1 MTQYSTTKI
10 GVVVFLSIGIS
21 LGLYFGLDDNSD
33 MSYSLSL
40 YPLSLYQETLESN
53 KSIYDF
59 SGSGSYPQSTNWG
72 ALGFQQLEGI
82 AIVGDGGGCLAPKS
96 VGYPLCQVT
105 CNKCVISPEASA
117 LISKAGSCTNNCG
130 EGGIS
135 KHYIQNVMYF
145 SMSDERMKELKIIND
160 EGKYTP
166 HIPLS
171 CDIESNITVYSLDGK
186 SNTISG
192 GTVNYFQA
200 LDIGSSK
207 KLKIG
212 DDEVYKVRITP
223 TISCDKLPSE
233 TDVEIRDFGTVG
245 GTITNVRS
253 SDLTFTL
260 KSDRIISPIISENAK
275 TEGFKL
281 TQNEKYDLITFEI
294 KSDTI
299 LEAMDSGEYSTE
311 LYFNVYGNVLLEL
324 NVNSLI
330 ADFTYESLIDFQ
342 IPKDSMKKTVNSDI
356 SKTSKGLAPV
366 IKQVEKVE
374 VIQPEPVEDNDFYIE
389 TSFINNYERYTVS
402 PTVSLAGVNEVD
414 GTTSPT
420 EAISE
425 FSEVVTSGEY
435 DRLNDQ
441 RFTTIY
447 LMAFLFVLIALLIRK
462 QTRKVILTK

>member
-1 MTQYSTTKI
+1 M
-10 GVVVFLSIGIS
+10 
-21 LGLYFGLDDNSD
+21 
-33 MSYSLSL
+33 
-40 YPLSLYQETLESN
+40 
-53 KSIYDF
+53 
-59 SGSGSYPQSTNWG
+59 
-72 ALGFQQLEGI
+72 
-82 AIVGDGGGCLAPKS
+82 
-96 VGYPLCQVT
+96 
-105 CNKCVISPEASA
+105 
-117 LISKAGSCTNNCG
+117 
-130 EGGIS
+130 
-135 KHYIQNVMYF
+135 
-145 SMSDERMKELKIIND
+145 
-160 EGKYTP
+160 
-166 HIPLS
+166 
-171 CDIESNITVYSLDGK
+171 
-186 SNTISG
+186 
-192 GTVNYFQA
+192 
-200 LDIGSSK
+200 
-207 KLKIG
+207 
-212 DDEVYKVRITP
+212 
-223 TISCDKLPSE
+223 
-233 TDVEIRDFGTVG
+233 G

-275 TEGFKL
+275 IEGFKL

-294 KSDTI
+294 KSDII

-311 LYFNVYGNVLLEL
+311 LYFNVYGNVLLETPYL
-324 NVNSLI
+324 
-330 ADFTYESLIDFQ
+330 ESLIDFQ

-374 VIQPEPVEDNDFYIE
+374 VIQPEPVEDADFYIE
-389 TSFINNYERYTVS
+389 TSFIDNYERYTVS

>member
-1 MTQYSTTKI
+1 MTRYSTTKI
-10 GVVVFLSIGIS
+10 GVILFLSIGIS

-59 SGSGSYPQSTNWG
+59 NRKSSWSQYTNWG
-72 ALGFQQLEGI
+72 AEGFQQLDGT
-82 AIVGDGGGCLAPKS
+82 AIVGGSCLSPKN
-96 VGYPLCQVT
+96 VGYGICQLV
-105 CNKCVISPEASA
+105 CNQCVLSPEASA
-117 LISKAGSCTNNCG
+117 IIKKEASCTRNCG
-130 EGGIS
+130 QDGVG
-135 KHYIQNVMYF
+135 KHYIKNAMYF
-145 SMSDERMKELKIIND
+145 SIDDERMKELKIIND

-171 CDIESNITVYSLDGK
+171 CDIKSNITTYSLDGK

-192 GTVNYFQA
+192 DTVNYFQA

-212 DDEVYKVRITP
+212 DDEVYKVRVTP

-275 TEGFKL
+275 IEGFKL
-281 TQNEKYDLITFEI
+281 TQNEKFDLITFEI

-311 LYFNVYGNVLLEL
+311 LYFNVYGNVLLETPYL
-324 NVNSLI
+324 
-330 ADFTYESLIDFQ
+330 ESLIDFQ

-356 SKTSKGLAPV
+356 SKTSRELAPV

-374 VIQPEPVEDNDFYIE
+374 VIQPEPVEDDDFYIE
-389 TSFINNYERYTVS
+389 TSFIDNYERYTVS

>member
-59 SGSGSYPQSTNWG
+59 SRHGSYPQSTNWG
-72 ALGFQQLEGI
+72 ALGFQQLDGI
-82 AIVGDGGGCLAPKS
+82 AIVGEGGACLTPKN

-105 CNKCVISPEASA
+105 CNKCVLSPEASA

-130 EGGIS
+130 EGGVS
-135 KHYIQNVMYF
+135 KHFISGQMYF
-145 SMSDERMKELKIIND
+145 GMDDERMKELKIIND

-171 CDIESNITVYSLDGK
+171 CDIKSNITVYSLDGK

-192 GTVNYFQA
+192 DTVNYFQA

-212 DDEVYKVRITP
+212 DDEVYKVRVTP
-223 TISCDKLPSE
+223 IISCDKLPSE

-275 TEGFKL
+275 IEGFKL

-311 LYFNVYGNVLLEL
+311 LYFNVYGNVLLETPYL
-324 NVNSLI
+324 
-330 ADFTYESLIDFQ
+330 ESLIDFQ

-374 VIQPEPVEDNDFYIE
+374 VIQPEPVEDADFYIE
-389 TSFINNYERYTVS
+389 TSFIDNYERYTVS

>member
-1 MTQYSTTKI
+1 M
-10 GVVVFLSIGIS
+10 
-21 LGLYFGLDDNSD
+21 YFGMD
-33 MSYSLSL
+33 
-40 YPLSLYQETLESN
+40 
-53 KSIYDF
+53 
-59 SGSGSYPQSTNWG
+59 
-72 ALGFQQLEGI
+72 
-82 AIVGDGGGCLAPKS
+82 
-96 VGYPLCQVT
+96 
-105 CNKCVISPEASA
+105 
-117 LISKAGSCTNNCG
+117 
-130 EGGIS
+130 
-135 KHYIQNVMYF
+135 
-145 SMSDERMKELKIIND
+145 DERMKELKIIND

-171 CDIESNITVYSLDGK
+171 CDIKSNITTYSLDGK

-192 GTVNYFQA
+192 DTVNYFQA

-212 DDEVYKVRITP
+212 DDEVYKVRVTP
-223 TISCDKLPSE
+223 IISCDKLPSE

-374 VIQPEPVEDNDFYIE
+374 VIQPEPVEDDFYIE